1 MCVGGGCKGMYVYVC
16 STCSPLTSNFLSMCR
31 IYECNARCSCGPR
44 CSNRVVQRGLQHRM
58 QVFKTRDR
66 QVATVCT
73 VAWITV
79 PVRRGWGLRSLDDI
93 PKGTFV
99 CTYIGHVY
107 SEEVGNELGTR
118 DGDEYQAELDYIG
131 EVLSWAFLDV

>member
-1 MCVGGGCKGMYVYVC
+1 MGM
-16 STCSPLTSNFLSMCR
+16 
-31 IYECNARCSCGPR
+31 AHCSCF
-44 CSNRVVQRGLQHRM
+44 H
-58 QVFKTRDR
+58 
-66 QVATVCT
+66 
-73 VAWITV
+73 
-79 PVRRGWGLRSLDDI
+79 RGWGLRSLDDI

-131 EVLSWAFLDV
+131 EFMCCRGNIERSTRF

>member
-1 MCVGGGCKGMYVYVC
+1 MSATRAAAVVPGALTELSKKVC
-16 STCSPLTSNFLSMCR
+16 NIECRYSKLETGKWLHPPHFSLLIVPL
-31 IYECNARCSCGPR
+31 G
-44 CSNRVVQRGLQHRM
+44 
-58 QVFKTRDR
+58 
-66 QVATVCT
+66 
-73 VAWITV
+73 
-79 PVRRGWGLRSLDDI
+79 RGWGLRSLDDI

-131 EVLSWAFLDV
+131 ESSILLIVLLCWYPHLVYVA